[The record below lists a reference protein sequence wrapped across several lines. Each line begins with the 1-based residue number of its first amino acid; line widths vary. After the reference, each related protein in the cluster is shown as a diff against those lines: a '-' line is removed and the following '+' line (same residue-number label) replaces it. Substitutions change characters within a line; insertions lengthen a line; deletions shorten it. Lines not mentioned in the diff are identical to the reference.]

1 MDTHEIILEVLKTI
15 FILILGGFSLYL
27 KYSPKAKTKAKEIS
41 DVIANITAQAVIFI
55 EEAED
60 QYKDV
65 TNAGGIKF
73 ALVVDKLYNLVP
85 QSLRLIV
92 TREMIADI
100 VQKTFDEIE
109 KYAKIQLDEAMDR
122 LEVKG

>member
-41 DVIANITAQAVIFI
+41 DVIANITAHAVIFI
-55 EEAED
+55 EQAED

-73 ALVVDKLYNLVP
+73 ELVVDKLYNLVP
-85 QSLRLIV
+85 RSLRLIV
-92 TREMIADI
+92 TRKMIEDI